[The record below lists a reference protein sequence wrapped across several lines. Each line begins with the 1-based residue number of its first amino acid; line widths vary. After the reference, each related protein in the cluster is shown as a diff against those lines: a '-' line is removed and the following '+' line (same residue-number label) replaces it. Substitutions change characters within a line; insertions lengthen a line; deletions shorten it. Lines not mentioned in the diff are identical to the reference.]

1 MPVVSRYQRLTCCR
15 CNRTFEPDVNYID
28 LTLTSGMR
36 KRVYQQKLSTGTELF
51 RQPLISFV
59 YERGW
64 RQNFASAGFPGKEK
78 EFDMAMNYLTPVLG
92 GTLIDVSCGTGLF
105 SRLFAR
111 SGKFKG
117 VVALD
122 YSETMLKQAQ
132 TYFNETAPTS
142 TGYAVHET
150 HRLLDAC

>member
-1 MPVVSRYQRLTCCR
+1 MSELRNLQNCLALVLHVCITFSLRLCSS
-15 CNRTFEPDVNYID
+15 YA
-28 LTLTSGMR
+28 S
-36 KRVYQQKLSTGTELF
+36 